1 MSDASAVSNNRL
13 ANDRI
18 IRSPTGAE
26 KTAKSWQTEAALRML
41 MNNLDPEVAERPSEL
56 VVYGGIGRAAR
67 NWACYDQIVASLRE
81 LEDDQTLLVQSG
93 KPVGVFRTH
102 ADAPRVLIANSNIV
116 PHWANWDKFNELDR
130 MGLMMYGQMT
140 AGSWIYI
147 GSQGIVQGTYETFV
161 EMGRQYYGGSL
172 KGRWI
177 LTGGLGGMSGA
188 QPLAAVMAGA
198 SMLAVECEPGRIQKR
213 LDTGYLDCRVDTLD
227 EALELITA
235 ACAEGKAIS
244 VGLLGNTAEVFPE
257 LVRRGVR
264 PDAVTDQTS
273 AHDPRNGYLP
283 KGWTLEEAE
292 QKRLTDPAAVE
303 KAARQ
308 SMREHVE
315 AMVAFH
321 RMGIPTFDYGNNI
334 RQMAFEEGL
343 EDAFAFPG
351 FVPAYIRPLFCRG
364 IGPFRWAALSGD
376 PEDIYKTDQKVK
388 ELLPDDVHL
397 HNWMDMA
404 REKIHFQGLPSR
416 ICWVGLGDR
425 HRLGLAFNEM
435 VAKGELKGPIV
446 IGRDHLDSGS
456 VASPNR
462 ETEAMR
468 DGSDTVSDWPLLNA
482 LLNTASGATWV
493 SLHHGGGV
501 GMGFSQH
508 SGMVIVADGTAEA
521 TRRLERVLWNDPA
534 TGVMRHADAGYDIA
548 VECAHEKSLNLPMI
562 KRGA

>member
-1 MSDASAVSNNRL
+1 MSSPTSSRL
-13 ANDRI
+13 SNDRI
-18 IRSPTGAE
+18 IHAAHGPE
-26 KTAKSWQTEAALRML
+26 ITAKSWQTEAAMRML
-41 MNNLDPEVAERPSEL
+41 MNNLDPEVAEKPSEL

-67 NWACYDQIVASLRE
+67 NWQCYDRIVETLKA
-81 LEDDQTLLVQSG
+81 LESDQTLLVQSG

-102 ADAPRVLIANSNIV
+102 ENAPRVLIANSNIV

-130 MGLMMYGQMT
+130 AGLMMYGQMT

-161 EMGRQYYGGSL
+161 EMGRQYYGGDL
-172 KGRWI
+172 TGRWI

-198 SMLAVECEPGRIQKR
+198 SMLAVECEPGRIEKR
-213 LDTGYLDCRVDTLD
+213 LQTGYLDRKVDTLD
-227 EALELITA
+227 EALEIIDA
-235 ACAEGKAIS
+235 ACKSGKPVS
-244 VGLLGNTAEVFPE
+244 VGLLGNAAEVFPE
-257 LVRRGVR
+257 LVRRGIR
-264 PDAVTDQTS
+264 PDGVTDQTS
-273 AHDPRNGYLP
+273 AHDPLNGYLP
-283 KGWTLEEAE
+283 AGWTLDQAA
-292 QKRLTDPAAVE
+292 RMRVTDPAAVE
-303 KAARQ
+303 KAAKE
-308 SMREHVE
+308 SMRLHVE

-334 RQMAFEEGL
+334 RQMAFEVGC

-376 PEDIYKTDQKVK
+376 PEDIFKTDAKVK
-388 ELLPDDVHL
+388 ELLPDDKHL
-397 HNWMDMA
+397 HNWLDMA
-404 REKIHFQGLPSR
+404 RDKIHFQGLPSR

-435 VAKGELKGPIV
+435 VAKGELKAPIV

-468 DGSDTVSDWPLLNA
+468 DGSDAVSDWPLLNA

-508 SGMVIVADGTAEA
+508 SGMVIVADGTDDAA
-521 TRRLERVLWNDPA
+521 RRLERVLWNDPA

-548 VECAHEKSLNLPMI
+548 VDCAHEKGLDLPMI
-562 KRGA
+562 TKG